1 MPEIALNI
9 PTSATPLAAS
19 APVSETRAI
28 SGELGAEDAASFA
41 NLLKDNLQAAQG
53 KELPPELLADL
64 MADAMKPDEDVQ
76 TLITTEDLPAG
87 AEAMAAA
94 LMLAPALQQAEAMKG
109 LQPSADAADDAL
121 PSATEGRG
129 KSGSDDLAALS
140 RQAAGIAGEADKLAD
155 AAGKAVP
162 ELERA
167 NELLKDSFADSTQG
181 TLQQAQHADF
191 RAHMAAA
198 QAQAPKTELAV
209 ATPITHPGWAED
221 VGHQITWLAE
231 QGTSKAE
238 LVLTPPHLGR
248 IEIKLEIGTDLSTAQ
263 FVSASPQVREAL
275 EQAMPRLREML
286 AQGGISLGE
295 ANVSSDQP
303 SRDGGGS
310 ESRGQRGRDT
320 GGDIAVAPA
329 TRRGVGL
336 VDLFA

>member
-1 MPEIALNI
+1 MPDIALNI
-9 PTSATPLAAS
+9 PTSATPLAGS
-19 APVSETRAI
+19 SPVSEARAVN
-28 SGELGAEDAASFA
+28 GELGAEDAASFA
-41 NLLKDNLQAAQG
+41 NLLKDNLQAGQG
-53 KELPPELLADL
+53 KELPPGLLADL

-76 TLITTEDLPAG
+76 TLITSEDLPAG

-94 LMLAPALQQAEAMKG
+94 LLLAPALQQAEALKG
-109 LQPSADAADDAL
+109 VQPAGDALDDAL
-121 PSATEGRG
+121 ASATDGGGRSKG
-129 KSGSDDLAALS
+129 DDLAALS
-140 RQAAGIAGEADKLAD
+140 RQAAGIAAESGSATD

-167 NELLKDSFADSTQG
+167 NELLKDSFADGTSG
-181 TLQQAQHADF
+181 TLQHAQHADF

-198 QAQAPKTELAV
+198 QAPKTEMAV

-286 AQGGISLGE
+286 AQSGISLGE

-303 SRDGGGS
+303 SRDGGSGGD
-310 ESRGQRGRDT
+310 SRGQRGRDS

-329 TRRGVGL
+329 ARRGVGL

>member
-1 MPEIALNI
+1 MPEIALKI
-9 PTSATPLAAS
+9 PTSATPLAGS
-19 APVSETRAI
+19 GPISEARAI
-28 SGELGAEDAASFA
+28 TGEMGAEDAASFA
-41 NLLKDNLQAAQG
+41 NLLKGNLQAAQG

-76 TLITTEDLPAG
+76 TLITSEDLPAG
-87 AEAMAAA
+87 AEAIAAA

-109 LQPSADAADDAL
+109 IQQPAADAEDAL
-121 PSATEGRG
+121 ASATEGGG
-129 KSGSDDLAALS
+129 KSKGDDLATLS
-140 RQAAGIAGEADKLAD
+140 RQAAGIAAEAGSAAD
-155 AAGKAVP
+155 AAGKPVP

-167 NELLKDSFADSTQG
+167 NELLKDSFADSTAG

-198 QAQAPKTELAV
+198 QAPKAELAV

-310 ESRGQRGRDT
+310 DSRSQRGRDG

-329 TRRGVGL
+329 ARRGVGL

>member
-1 MPEIALNI
+1 MPDITLNI
-9 PTSATPLAAS
+9 PTSATPLAGS
-19 APVSETRAI
+19 APVSETRAV

-41 NLLKDNLQAAQG
+41 NLLKDNLQASQG
-53 KELPPELLADL
+53 KELPPGLLADL

-76 TLITTEDLPAG
+76 TLITSEDLPAG

-94 LMLAPALQQAEAMKG
+94 LLLAPALQQAEALKG
-109 LQPSADAADDAL
+109 MQQPAGDAADDAL
-121 PSATEGRG
+121 ASATDGGGRSKG
-129 KSGSDDLAALS
+129 DDLAALS
-140 RQAAGIAGEADKLAD
+140 RQAAGIAAEGGSAAD

-167 NELLKDSFADSTQG
+167 NELLKDSFADSAG
-181 TLQQAQHADF
+181 GSLQQAQHADF

-198 QAQAPKTELAV
+198 QAPKTEMAV

-303 SRDGGGS
+303 SRDGSGGGD
-310 ESRGQRGRDT
+310 SRGQRSRDS

-329 TRRGVGL
+329 ARRGVGL

>member
-1 MPEIALNI
+1 MPEIALKI
-9 PTSATPLAAS
+9 PTSATPLAGS
-19 APVSETRAI
+19 GPISEARAI
-28 SGELGAEDAASFA
+28 TGEMGAEDAASFA
-41 NLLKDNLQAAQG
+41 NLLKGNLQAAQG

-76 TLITTEDLPAG
+76 TLITSEDLPAG
-87 AEAMAAA
+87 AEAIAAA

-109 LQPSADAADDAL
+109 IQQPAADAEDAL
-121 PSATEGRG
+121 ASATEGGG
-129 KSGSDDLAALS
+129 KSKGDDLATLS
-140 RQAAGIAGEADKLAD
+140 RQAAGIAAEVGSAAD
-155 AAGKAVP
+155 AAGKPVP

-167 NELLKDSFADSTQG
+167 NELLKDSFADSTAG

-198 QAQAPKTELAV
+198 QAPKAELAV

-310 ESRGQRGRDT
+310 DSRSQRGRDG

-329 TRRGVGL
+329 ARRGVGL

>member
-1 MPEIALNI
+1 MPEIALKI
-9 PTSATPLAAS
+9 PTSATPLAGS
-19 APVSETRAI
+19 GPISEARAI
-28 SGELGAEDAASFA
+28 TGEMGAEDAASFA
-41 NLLKDNLQAAQG
+41 NLLKGNLQAAQG
-53 KELPPELLADL
+53 KELPPALLADL

-76 TLITTEDLPAG
+76 TLITSEDLPAG
-87 AEAMAAA
+87 AEAIAAA

-109 LQPSADAADDAL
+109 IQQPAADAEDAL
-121 PSATEGRG
+121 ASATEGGG
-129 KSGSDDLAALS
+129 KSKGDDLATLS
-140 RQAAGIAGEADKLAD
+140 RQAAGIAAEAGSAAD
-155 AAGKAVP
+155 AAGKPVP

-167 NELLKDSFADSTQG
+167 NELLKDSFADSTAG

-198 QAQAPKTELAV
+198 QAPKAELAV

-310 ESRGQRGRDT
+310 DSRSQRGRDG

-329 TRRGVGL
+329 ARRGVGL

>member
-1 MPEIALNI
+1 MPEIALKI
-9 PTSATPLAAS
+9 PTSATPLAGS
-19 APVSETRAI
+19 GPISEARAI
-28 SGELGAEDAASFA
+28 TGEMGAEDAASFA
-41 NLLKDNLQAAQG
+41 NLLKGNLQAAQG

-76 TLITTEDLPAG
+76 TLITSEDLPAG
-87 AEAMAAA
+87 AEAIAAA

-109 LQPSADAADDAL
+109 SQQPAADAEDAL
-121 PSATEGRG
+121 ASATEGGG
-129 KSGSDDLAALS
+129 KSKGDDLATLS
-140 RQAAGIAGEADKLAD
+140 RQAAGIAAEAGSAAD
-155 AAGKAVP
+155 AAGKPVP

-167 NELLKDSFADSTQG
+167 NELLKDSFADSTAG

-198 QAQAPKTELAV
+198 QAPKAELAV

-310 ESRGQRGRDT
+310 DSRSQRGRDG

-329 TRRGVGL
+329 ARRGVGL

>member
-9 PTSATPLAAS
+9 PTSATPLAGS
-19 APVSETRAI
+19 APVSEARAV

-41 NLLKDNLQAAQG
+41 NLLKDNLQASQG
-53 KELPPELLADL
+53 KELPPGLLAEL

-76 TLITTEDLPAG
+76 TLITSEDLPAG

-94 LMLAPALQQAEAMKG
+94 LLLAPALQQAEALKG
-109 LQPSADAADDAL
+109 MQQPSGDAADDAL
-121 PSATEGRG
+121 SSTTDGGSRS
-129 KSGSDDLAALS
+129 SGDDLAALS
-140 RQAAGIAGEADKLAD
+140 RQAAGIAADAGSAGD
-155 AAGKAVP
+155 AAGKPVP

-167 NELLKDSFADSTQG
+167 NELLKDSFADSTAG
-181 TLQQAQHADF
+181 SLQQSQHADF

-198 QAQAPKTELAV
+198 QAPRTELAV

-310 ESRGQRGRDT
+310 DSRGQRGRDS

-329 TRRGVGL
+329 ARRGVGL